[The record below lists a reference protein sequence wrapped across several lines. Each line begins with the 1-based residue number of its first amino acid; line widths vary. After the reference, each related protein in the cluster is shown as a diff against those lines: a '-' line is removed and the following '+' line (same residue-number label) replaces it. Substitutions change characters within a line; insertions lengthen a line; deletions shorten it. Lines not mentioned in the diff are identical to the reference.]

1 MIFYLVLIVAVSI
14 AVAVF
19 AVSNASLVSVNLI
32 FWRLN
37 DASLALVILL
47 SAAAGAVAASIVA
60 AYIKIKDM
68 ARLRSLESQIKE
80 LQRQIDQRGLPLQ

>member
-80 LQRQIDQRGLPLQ
+80 LQRQIDQRGLPPQ

>member
-32 FWRLN
+32 FWRLS